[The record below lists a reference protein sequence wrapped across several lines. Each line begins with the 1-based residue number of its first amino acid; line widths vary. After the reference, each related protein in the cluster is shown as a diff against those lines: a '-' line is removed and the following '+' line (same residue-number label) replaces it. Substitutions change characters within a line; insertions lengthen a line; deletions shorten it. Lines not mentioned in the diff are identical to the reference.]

1 MSHDYLNLIGEL
13 PNLQDMGVARF
24 RLSPHSCDMVEV
36 ASAFRDALDG
46 RIDTAEAAARLDGLQ
61 LPAPYSNGF
70 YYGKPG
76 HWQIA
81 AAGKR

>member
-1 MSHDYLNLIGEL
+1 
-13 PNLQDMGVARF
+13 
-24 RLSPHSCDMVEV
+24 V
-36 ASAFRDALDG
+36 ASAFRDALDA
-46 RIDTAEAAARLDGLQ
+46 RIDTAKAAARLDGLQ

-76 HWQIA
+76 HRQIA